1 MLLSKKY
8 STFAAKFDTKTHMI
22 NLNQIFPD
30 NYPDM
35 PTVQDIQVIFKEILN
50 RSDSVR
56 DIVCRIDDESC
67 PYYKHALVLYLADQL
82 DEWYRKQKDIAGFQQ
97 GDLWIPYWQEP
108 KNEIRYYVEKYRK
121 EQKAYTYTTTA
132 TRVEEIIEPTVC
144 EVIPKPTV
152 SLTPKVVEHLKS
164 SIQQVVAELSAIKN
178 AAQYPHITIHM
189 PVYIIQGDN
198 NGTFAGEQIIN
209 NH

>member
-1 MLLSKKY
+1 MKRGK
-8 STFAAKFDTKTHMI
+8 AACNVNEENHNTHMI

-30 NYPDM
+30 NYSDM
-35 PTVQDIQVIFKEILN
+35 PTVQDIQMIFNEILN

-97 GDLWIPYWQEP
+97 GDHWFPYWQEP
-108 KNEIRYYVEKYRK
+108 KDEIRYYVEKYRK
-121 EQKAYTYTTTA
+121 EQKAHPYTTTD
-132 TRVEEIIEPTVC
+132 TPPT
-144 EVIPKPTV
+144 P
-152 SLTPKVVEHLKS
+152 TPKVVEHLKS
-164 SIQQVVAELSAIKN
+164 SIQHVVAELSAIKN

-198 NGTFAGEQIIN
+198 NGTFAGELIIN

>member
-1 MLLSKKY
+1 
-8 STFAAKFDTKTHMI
+8 MI

-35 PTVQDIQVIFKEILN
+35 PTMQDIQVIFKEILN

-56 DIVCRIDDESC
+56 DIVCHIDNESC
-67 PYYKHALVLYLADQL
+67 AYYKHALVLYLADQL
-82 DEWYRKQKDIAGFQQ
+82 DEWYRKQKDLAGFQQ

-108 KNEIRYYVEKYRK
+108 KDEIRYYVEKYRK

-132 TRVEEIIEPTVC
+132 TPST
-144 EVIPKPTV
+144 P
-152 SLTPKVVEHLKS
+152 TPKVVEHLKS

>member
-30 NYPDM
+30 NYLDL
-35 PTVQDIQVIFKEILN
+35 PTMQDIQVIFKEILN

-56 DIVCRIDDESC
+56 DIVCHIDNESC

-108 KNEIRYYVEKYRK
+108 KDEIRYYVEKYRK

-132 TRVEEIIEPTVC
+132 TPST
-144 EVIPKPTV
+144 P
-152 SLTPKVVEHLKS
+152 TPKVVEHLKS

-198 NGTFAGEQIIN
+198 NGTCAGEQIIN

>member
-1 MLLSKKY
+1 
-8 STFAAKFDTKTHMI
+8 MI

-30 NYPDM
+30 NYPDI
-35 PTVQDIQVIFKEILN
+35 PTMQDIQVIFKEILN

-56 DIVCRIDDESC
+56 DIVCHIDDESC

-97 GDLWIPYWQEP
+97 GDHWLPYWQEP
-108 KNEIRYYVEKYRK
+108 KDEIRYYVEKYRK

-132 TRVEEIIEPTVC
+132 TRVEEI
-144 EVIPKPTV
+144 PKPTV
-152 SLTPKVVEHLKS
+152 SPTPKVVEHLKS

>member
-1 MLLSKKY
+1 
-8 STFAAKFDTKTHMI
+8 MI

-35 PTVQDIQVIFKEILN
+35 PNMQDIQVIFNEILN

-56 DIVCRIDDESC
+56 DIVCHIDDESC

-97 GDLWIPYWQEP
+97 GDHWFPYWQEP
-108 KNEIRYYVEKYRK
+108 KDEIRYYVEKYRK

-132 TRVEEIIEPTVC
+132 TRVGE
-144 EVIPKPTV
+144 IPKPTV
-152 SLTPKVVEHLKS
+152 SHTPKVVEHLKS

-178 AAQYPHITIHM
+178 AAQYSHITIHM